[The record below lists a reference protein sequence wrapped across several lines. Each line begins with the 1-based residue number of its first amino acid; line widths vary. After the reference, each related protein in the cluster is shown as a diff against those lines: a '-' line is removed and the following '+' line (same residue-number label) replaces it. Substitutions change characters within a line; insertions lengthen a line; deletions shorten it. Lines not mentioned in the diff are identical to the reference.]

1 MRLYTGLFSPSSS
14 SSYFA
19 LKHRSMVGTVYVLSK
34 NKIKIYKIQVKIFI
48 FTSEKAVYG
57 IGVFLYKICILK
69 KKLASS

>member
-1 MRLYTGLFSPSSS
+1 MPFTDTCAYILAFFSPSSSSS

-48 FTSEKAVYG
+48 FTSEKAVYR
-57 IGVFLYKICILK
+57 IGVFLYKTCI
-69 KKLASS
+69 